1 MSTDDNEYSIGE
13 AAALLKVT
21 TRTLR
26 HWDGIGLL
34 SPQWR
39 TVGDHRLYTEDDL
52 QRGMDIVIYRSVGI
66 ELKDIAEL
74 LQAPAA
80 SAVDRLRAQ
89 QAALQKR
96 RADVDEMLQ
105 AVNRLIKETEMDKN
119 LTASQKV
126 EKLGQQ
132 WPQLHEEARQKWGD
146 GAEWAASAATAEN
159 MGTAEWDEAAV
170 NHENFARELEGAAE
184 AGVEEGSERAR
195 EIVDKHLAFIAQWYP
210 ATRSKQV
217 ILARMY
223 CEDPRFDEA
232 YRGHAAYLR
241 RLIEAQAK
249 AEGLDLSAVAWE

>member
-13 AAALLKVT
+13 VAALLKVT

-96 RADVDEMLQ
+96 RADVDAMLQ

-119 LTASQKV
+119 RTAS
-126 EKLGQQ
+126 
-132 WPQLHEEARQKWGD
+132 
-146 GAEWAASAATAEN
+146 
-159 MGTAEWDEAAV
+159 
-170 NHENFARELEGAAE
+170 
-184 AGVEEGSERAR
+184 
-195 EIVDKHLAFIAQWYP
+195 
-210 ATRSKQV
+210 
-217 ILARMY
+217 
-223 CEDPRFDEA
+223 
-232 YRGHAAYLR
+232 
-241 RLIEAQAK
+241 
-249 AEGLDLSAVAWE
+249 